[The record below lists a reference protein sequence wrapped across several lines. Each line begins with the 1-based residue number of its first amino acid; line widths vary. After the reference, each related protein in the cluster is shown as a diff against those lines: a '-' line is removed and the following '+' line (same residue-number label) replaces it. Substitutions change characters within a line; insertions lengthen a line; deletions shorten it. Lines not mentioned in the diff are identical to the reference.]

1 MEKVEAMRAA
11 EKAAQ
16 PEAEEA
22 KEEEP
27 VIDIE
32 PKAEIEYD
40 DFAKLQF
47 QVGEIIACE
56 AVKKSKSFSAP
67 RLRSAAR

>member
-1 MEKVEAMRAA
+1 MRWISLVCIRPASMVTDAPEILFARMDLKEVMEKVEAMRAA

-16 PEAEEA
+16 PAAEEV

-32 PKAEIEYD
+32 PKAEID
-40 DFAKLQF
+40 
-47 QVGEIIACE
+47 V
-56 AVKKSKSFSAP
+56 
-67 RLRSAAR
+67 